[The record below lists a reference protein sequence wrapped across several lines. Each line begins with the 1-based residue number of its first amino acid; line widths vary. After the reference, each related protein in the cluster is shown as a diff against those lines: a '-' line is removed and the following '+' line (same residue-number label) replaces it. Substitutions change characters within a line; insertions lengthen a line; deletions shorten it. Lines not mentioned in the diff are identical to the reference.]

1 MNDEFLQGLQSSWRG
16 QDASLATMQA
26 RLRRQRWRPH
36 LALGYE
42 LLGTVAVMG
51 VGIWF
56 ALIAVRQ
63 GSLLFAMSA
72 GVLLIAAPALAL
84 AAWLARK
91 DSLRWEDETPE
102 SVLVLGV
109 RRADASLK
117 VLRLG
122 RVHLAVIGAFVV
134 ILWVSELIGLIDA
147 RDFVVLYTL
156 VCAAT
161 AAFYLPWLAWR
172 QKRVIRERAMCQR
185 LLDDLRDGEQ
195 DPGS

>member
-1 MNDEFLQGLQSSWRG
+1 MTDEFLDELQSTWRG
-16 QDASLATMQA
+16 QEVAYGDVHA
-26 RLRRQRWRPH
+26 RLKRQRWKPH

-42 LLGTVAVMG
+42 LLCAAVVIG

-56 ALIAVRQ
+56 ALTAIRQ

-72 GVLLIAAPALAL
+72 GVLLIAAPALTV

-91 DSLRWEDETPE
+91 DSLRWEEETPE

-109 RRADASLK
+109 RRAEASLK

-122 RVHLAVIGAFVV
+122 RVHLAVVGAFVAV
-134 ILWVSELIGLIDA
+134 LWASELIGLISA
-147 RDFVVLYTL
+147 RDFLVLYTL
-156 VCAAT
+156 VCAAG
-161 AAFYLPWLAWR
+161 AALYLPWLAWR
-172 QKRVIRERAMCQR
+172 QKRLNQELAVCQR

-195 DPGS
+195 NPRS

>member
-1 MNDEFLQGLQSSWRG
+1 MTDDFLEELQSSWRG
-16 QDASLATMQA
+16 QDVPLANVQA

-42 LLGTVAVMG
+42 LLGTAAVMG

-56 ALIAVRQ
+56 ALMAVRL

-72 GVLLIAAPALAL
+72 GVLLLAAPALAL

-91 DSLRWEDETPE
+91 DSLRWEEETPE

-109 RRADASLK
+109 RCADASLK
-117 VLRLG
+117 VIRLG
-122 RVHLAVIGAFVV
+122 RVHLAVVGAFVSV
-134 ILWVSELIGLIDA
+134 LWALELGGLLDA
-147 RDFVVLYTL
+147 REFLMLYTL

-172 QKRVIRERAMCQR
+172 QGRVKLERALCQR

-195 DPGS
+195 DRAS